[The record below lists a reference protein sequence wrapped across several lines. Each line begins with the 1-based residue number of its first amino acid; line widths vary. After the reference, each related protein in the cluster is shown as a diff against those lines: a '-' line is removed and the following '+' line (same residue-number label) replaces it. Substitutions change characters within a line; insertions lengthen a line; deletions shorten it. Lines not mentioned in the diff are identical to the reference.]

1 MKKTIVITGASSGLG
16 FQTALLMA
24 GRGHRVYAT
33 MCRIERKEELLKAA
47 NDSNVQINILK
58 LDVTNQK
65 SIDECIQE
73 IIGLEGK
80 IDILIN
86 TTGTYFFKP
95 SELSSEIEIQHLMNV
110 NYYGLI
116 RITNSVLPYMKS
128 SRSGHIINISSVCGL
143 IGQPFN
149 EIYCATK
156 FAVEGYT
163 EALST
168 YLTPFFN
175 IKFTIVEPEEIDSWF
190 KTKSVSDI
198 LSANI
203 NSKSEYYKIIEKYVA
218 SNKTK
223 LKESEAPAQQSLNQI
238 AEIINYCVETET
250 PPLRIRTSS
259 WSEEFCSL
267 KTLADPNGLKSTK
280 KVSSYFFD

>member
-1 MKKTIVITGASSGLG
+1 MKKTIVVTGASSGLG
-16 FQTALLMA
+16 FHTALFMA
-24 GRGHRVYAT
+24 EKGHKVYAT
-33 MCRIERKEELLKAA
+33 MFRIEKKDELLNAA
-47 NDSNVQINILK
+47 KDRNVEINILK

-65 SIDECIQE
+65 SIDNCIEE
-73 IIGLEGK
+73 IIELEGK
-80 IDILIN
+80 IDVLIN

-95 SELSSEIEIQHLMNV
+95 SELSSDAEIQHLMNV
-110 NYYGLI
+110 NYYGVI
-116 RITNSVLPYMKS
+116 RITNSVLPCMKT

-143 IGQPFN
+143 VGKPFN

-163 EALST
+163 EALSS

-175 IKFTIVEPEEIDSWF
+175 IKFTIVEPEEFAGWL
-190 KTKSVSDI
+190 KNKNVSDI

-203 NSKSEYYKIIEKYVA
+203 NSKSEYYEIIEKYVA

-223 LKESEAPAQQSLNQI
+223 LKEDEAAFTQSSNQV
-238 AEIINYCVETET
+238 AEIINYCIETET

-267 KTLADPNGLKSTK
+267 KTLADPSGLKSAK